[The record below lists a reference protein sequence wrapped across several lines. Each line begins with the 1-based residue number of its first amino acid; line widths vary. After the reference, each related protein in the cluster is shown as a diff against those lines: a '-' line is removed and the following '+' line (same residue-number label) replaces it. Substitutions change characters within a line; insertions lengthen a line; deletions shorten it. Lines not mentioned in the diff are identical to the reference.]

1 MKDPFPPAPF
11 PSHLKPLYWGLFA
24 AGGMAAALFYPA
36 LVLVT
41 ALLVPAGTVDGPSQ
55 PVVTHWLFRL
65 FLLVL
70 VALPLFHAAHRVMA
84 ALMDFGLRPWRP
96 LVTGLLY
103 GGAFLGASFAFW
115 TVVTM

>member
-1 MKDPFPPAPF
+1 MKHPSPGTPFPP
-11 PSHLKPLYWGLFA
+11 HLKPFWWGLFA
-24 AGGMAAALFYPA
+24 AGGMFAALFYPA
-36 LVLVT
+36 LVLLF
-41 ALLVPAGTVDGPSQ
+41 ALLVPAGAADGPSKAL
-55 PVVTHWLFRL
+55 VTHWIFRF
-65 FLLVL
+65 FLLVA
-70 VALPLFHAAHRVMA
+70 VAFPLFHAAHRIMA